1 MPAYLI
7 GTMTVKDA
15 ALWALYVE
23 GVAKSLAPFDAEVVF
38 RGQRAAALAGEQS
51 RELAVVIRFADQAAL
66 QAWFHSEAYQ
76 ELIPLRDRAADVVIT
91 SYDQI
96 G

>member
-7 GTMTVKDA
+7 GTMTVKDP

-23 GVAKSLAPFDAEVVF
+23 GVAKSLAPFDAELVF
-38 RGQRAAALAGEQS
+38 RGKRVAVLAGEQP
-51 RELAVVIRFADQAAL
+51 RELAVVIRFADPAAL

-76 ELIPLRDRAADVVIT
+76 DLIPLRDRAADVVIT
-91 SYDQI
+91 SYDEI
-96 G
+96 V